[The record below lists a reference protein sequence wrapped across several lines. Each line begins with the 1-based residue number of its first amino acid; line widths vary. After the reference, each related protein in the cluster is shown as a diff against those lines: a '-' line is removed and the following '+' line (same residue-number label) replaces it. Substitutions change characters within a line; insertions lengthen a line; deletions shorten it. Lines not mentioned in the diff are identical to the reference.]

1 MINRYSR
8 KEMVSIWSEEN
19 KFRIWLHIEILASEA
34 QCRLGL
40 VPVKSLNIIKSRAR
54 FDVKKIMKIEEKVK
68 HDVIAFL
75 TNVGEYVGLDSRFIH
90 LGMTS
95 SDVIDTA
102 LSVQMKQAGE
112 IIHNDLARLKKLLFK
127 KALKYKYLTMIG
139 RTHGVH
145 AEPITLGLK
154 FALWY
159 DEMNRNIDRWKRA
172 VENISIGQ
180 ISGAVGSYEHISP
193 FVEKYVCGKL
203 GLKTTNISTQILQRD
218 RHAEYM
224 STLAIIASSVEKFTT
239 EIRHLQKTETLEL
252 EEYFSE
258 GQKGSSAM
266 PHKKNPITSERLSG
280 LARVLRGNALASF
293 ENIPLW
299 HERDI
304 SHSSVERIIIPDS
317 TILMDY
323 ILNQFT
329 SLIEKIVVNED
340 NIKKNLEL
348 TNGLLFSQTVL
359 LKLIEKKMRREEAY
373 KIVQTV
379 AMKCWKEKVSFLNL
393 LKEDKNVMK
402 YLNDSELKA
411 IFNYDN
417 SKKNVDFIFKRTGLI
432 GKKQKQERK

>member
-1 MINRYSR
+1 MIPRYSR
-8 KEMVSIWSEEN
+8 KEMASVWSDEN
-19 KFRIWLHIEILASEA
+19 KFKVWLEIEILAAEA
-34 QCRLGL
+34 QCRLGY
-40 VPVKSLNIIKSRAR
+40 VPLKSLRNIKKNAA
-54 FDVKKIMKIEEKVK
+54 FDTDKILKIEEEVK

-75 TNVGEYVGLDSRFIH
+75 TNVGSYIGIDSRFIH

-102 LSVQMKQAGE
+102 LSVHMKEAGE
-112 IIHNDLARLKKLLFK
+112 IILDDLKKVRDSLYK
-127 KALKYKYLTMIG
+127 KAKKYKYLSMIG

-159 DEMNRNIDRWKRA
+159 DEINRNIERWKRA
-172 VENISIGQ
+172 VEVISVGQ
-180 ISGAVGSYEHISP
+180 ISGAVGTYEHISP
-193 FVEKYVCGKL
+193 EVEKYICKKL
-203 GLKTTNISTQILQRD
+203 GLKTTKISTQILQRD

-224 STLAIIASSVEKFTT
+224 SVLAIIASSIEKFTT

-252 EEYFSE
+252 EEYFSA

-266 PHKKNPITSERLSG
+266 PHKKNPVTCERLSG

-293 ENIPLW
+293 ENIALW

-317 TILMDY
+317 AILTDY
-323 ILNQFT
+323 ILNQFDKI
-329 SLIEKIVVNED
+329 IENIVVNED
-340 NIKKNLEL
+340 NIRKNLEL

-359 LKLIEKKMRREEAY
+359 LKLIEKKMKREQAY

-379 AMKCWKEKVSFLNL
+379 AMKCWKEKVSFLGL
-393 LKEDKNVMK
+393 LKKDREVLK
-402 YLNDSELKA
+402 YLSHKELDDV
-411 IFNYDN
+411 FNYDK
-417 SKKNVDFIFKRTGLI
+417 SKRNIDFIFRRTGI
-432 GKKQKQERK
+432 K

>member
-1 MINRYSR
+1 MS
-8 KEMVSIWSEEN
+8 SIWADDS
-19 KFRIWLHIEILASEA
+19 KFKIWLDIELLATEA
-34 QCRLGL
+34 QSKLGL
-40 VPVKSLNIIKSRAR
+40 VPKSSFLNIKKKAR
-54 FDVKKIMKIEEKVK
+54 FNADKILKIEEEVK

-75 TNVGEYVGLDSRFIH
+75 TNVGEYIGIDSRFIH

-102 LSVQMKQAGE
+102 LSVQMKLAGE
-112 IIHNDLARLKKLLFK
+112 IILQDLFEANKSLYK
-127 KALKYKYLTMIG
+127 KAKRYKYLTMIG

-145 AEPITLGLK
+145 AEPVTLGMK

-159 DEMNRNIDRWKRA
+159 DEMNRNIERWKRA
-172 VENISIGQ
+172 VDVISVGQ
-180 ISGAVGSYEHISP
+180 ISGAVGTYEHISP
-193 FVEKYVCGKL
+193 EVEKFVCKKL

-224 STLAIIASSVEKFTT
+224 SALAIIASSIEKFTT

-252 EEYFSE
+252 EEYFSA

-266 PHKKNPITSERLSG
+266 PHKKNPILSERLSG
-280 LARVLRGNALASF
+280 MARVMRGNALAAF

-323 ILNQFT
+323 MLNQF
-329 SLIEKIVVNED
+329 SILIDNLVINEN

-348 TNGLLFSQTVL
+348 TNGLVFSQTVL
-359 LKLIEKKMRREEAY
+359 LKLIEKKMKREQAY

-379 AMKCWKEKVSFLNL
+379 AMKCWKEKISFLKL
-393 LKEDKNVMK
+393 LKEDREVVK
-402 YLNDSELKA
+402 YLSEKELNE
-411 IFNYDN
+411 IFNYDK
-417 SKKNVDFIFKRTGLI
+417 SKKNVDFIFRRVGIK
-432 GKKQKQERK
+432 

>member
-1 MINRYSR
+1 MIPRYSR
-8 KEMVSIWSEEN
+8 KEMSSIWSDEN
-19 KFRIWLHIEILASEA
+19 KFKVWLDIEILATEA
-34 QCRLGL
+34 QCKLGL
-40 VPVKSLNIIKSRAR
+40 VPVKSFQNIKKNSRFNVA
-54 FDVKKIMKIEEKVK
+54 KILKIEEKVK

-75 TNVGEYVGLDSRFIH
+75 TNVGENVGLDSRFIH

-95 SDVIDTA
+95 SDVIDTS

-112 IIHNDLARLKKLLFK
+112 IIMKDLFEVKKVLLT
-127 KALKYKYLTMIG
+127 KAKKYKYLSMIG

-159 DEMNRNIDRWKRA
+159 DEMNRNIERWKRA
-172 VENISIGQ
+172 VEIISVGQ
-180 ISGAVGSYEHISP
+180 ISGAVGTYEHISP
-193 FVEKYVCGKL
+193 KVEKFVCSKL

-224 STLAIIASSVEKFTT
+224 SALAIIASSIEKFTT

-252 EEYFSE
+252 EEYFSA

-280 LARVLRGNALASF
+280 LARVLRGNALAAF

-323 ILNQFT
+323 LLNQFT
-329 SLIEKIVVNED
+329 KLIDTLVVNEN
-340 NIKKNLEL
+340 NINKNLEL
-348 TNGLLFSQTVL
+348 THGLLFSQTVL
-359 LKLIEKKMRREEAY
+359 LKLIEKKMKREQAY

-379 AMKCWKEKVSFLNL
+379 AMKCWKEKISFLKL
-393 LKEDKNVMK
+393 LNEDKEVMK
-402 YLNDSELKA
+402 YLSEKELVE
-411 IFNYDN
+411 IFNYDK
-417 SKKNVDFIFKRTGLI
+417 SKKNVDFIFGRVGIK
-432 GKKQKQERK
+432 

>member
-1 MINRYSR
+1 MS
-8 KEMVSIWSEEN
+8 SIWSDN
-19 KFRIWLHIEILASEA
+19 SKFKIWLDIELLATEA
-34 QCRLGL
+34 QSKLGL
-40 VPVKSLNIIKSRAR
+40 VPKSSFLNIKQKAR
-54 FDVKKIMKIEEKVK
+54 FNADKILKIEEEVK

-75 TNVGEYVGLDSRFIH
+75 TNVGEYVGMDSRFIH

-102 LSVQMKQAGE
+102 LSVQMKLAGE
-112 IIHNDLARLKKLLFK
+112 IILRDLIEANKSLYK
-127 KALKYKYLTMIG
+127 KAKKYKYLTMIG

-145 AEPITLGLK
+145 AEPVTLGIK
-154 FALWY
+154 FALWH
-159 DEMNRNIDRWKRA
+159 DEMNRNIERWRRA
-172 VENISIGQ
+172 IDVISVGQ
-180 ISGAVGSYEHISP
+180 ISGAVGTYEHISP
-193 FVEKYVCGKL
+193 EVEKFVCKKL

-224 STLAIIASSVEKFTT
+224 SAMAILASSIEKFTT

-252 EEYFSE
+252 EEYFSA

-266 PHKKNPITSERLSG
+266 PHKKNPILSERLSG
-280 LARVLRGNALASF
+280 MARVMRGNALAAF

-323 ILNQFT
+323 MLKQF
-329 SLIEKIVVNED
+329 SGLIDNLVINED

-348 TNGLLFSQTVL
+348 TNGLVFSQTVL
-359 LKLIEKKMRREEAY
+359 LKLIEKKMKREQAY

-379 AMKCWKEKVSFLNL
+379 AMKCWKEKISFLKL
-393 LKEDKNVMK
+393 LKEDREVMK
-402 YLNDSELKA
+402 YLSEKELSQ
-411 IFNYDN
+411 IFNYDK
-417 SKKNVDFIFKRTGLI
+417 SKKNVDFIFRRMGIK
-432 GKKQKQERK
+432 